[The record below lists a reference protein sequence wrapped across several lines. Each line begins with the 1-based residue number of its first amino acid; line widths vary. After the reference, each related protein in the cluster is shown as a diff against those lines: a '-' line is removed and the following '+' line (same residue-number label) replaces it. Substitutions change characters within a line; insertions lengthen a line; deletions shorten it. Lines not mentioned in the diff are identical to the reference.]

1 MSLSIFFDEIR
12 SMFPAKRLKP
22 KQVEGME
29 TIIKA
34 WQAEY
39 PEGDDK
45 FLAYLLATAYHETAH
60 TMQPIKE
67 YGGARRA
74 NRLYGIEG
82 RNPSRARRMGNR
94 RRGDGAR
101 YMGRGY
107 VQLTWKNNYRKAGL
121 HCGIDLIKKPHL
133 AMQPDIA
140 AKILIEGCMSGWF
153 TGSALTSHIDPVK
166 ANYRSAR
173 RVVNGNDKALMI
185 ARYAKEFESALRAAG
200 GVSNLHFKNSK
211 EIEEE
216 LYKDGSRTIKATKSN
231 DDAGKA
237 VIGVG
242 VGSGIAEA
250 VTSYKD
256 KLKEASESLSEYRAI
271 ADAFIDFFVWAA
283 SYWWVFGLAAG
294 GLVLWNNKQIIKARI
309 SDEPKIGR
317 LADD

>member
-12 SMFPAKRLKP
+12 EMFPKRQLTA

-39 PEGDDK
+39 PERDDK

-67 YGGARRA
+67 YGGRARA

-82 RNPSRARRMGNR
+82 RNPSRARRMGNKR
-94 RRGDGAR
+94 HGDGAR

-121 HCGIDLIKKPHL
+121 HCGVDLVKKPHL

-173 RVVNGNDKALMI
+173 RVVNGNDKASLI
-185 ARYAKEFESALRAAG
+185 ADYAKRFQSAITRAG
-200 GVSNLHFKNSK
+200 GVSNLQAKSNS

-216 LYKDGSRTIKATKSN
+216 LYNDGSRTIKATKSN
-231 DDAGKA
+231 DDAGGA

-242 VGSGIAEA
+242 VAGGAAEA
-250 VTSYKD
+250 LTR
-256 KLKEASESLSEYRAI
+256 LKGISENFGEWRSVVDAI
-271 ADAFIDFFVWAA
+271 ADSAVWLVGH
-283 SYWWVFGLAAG
+283 WWLALLAAG
-294 GLVLWNNKQIIKARI
+294 GVIIWNNRKIIRARI
-309 SDEPKIGR
+309 QDEPKIGR

>member
-12 SMFPAKRLKP
+12 EMFPKRRLTA
-22 KQVEGME
+22 KQVQGME

-39 PEGDDK
+39 SERDDK

-67 YGGARRA
+67 YGGRARA

-82 RNPSRARRMGNR
+82 RNPTRARRMGNR

-101 YMGRGY
+101 YMGRGF

-121 HCGIDLIKKPHL
+121 YCGVDLVKKPHL

-140 AKILIEGCMSGWF
+140 ARILIEGCMSGWF
-153 TGSALTSHIDPVK
+153 TGSALPSHIEPMN

-173 RVVNGNDKALMI
+173 RVVNGNDKASLI
-185 ARYAKEFESALRAAG
+185 ARYAKQFESALRAAG
-200 GVSNLHFKNSK
+200 GVSNLLVKNSK

-216 LYKDGSRTIKATKSN
+216 LYVDGSRTIKATKSN
-231 DDAGKA
+231 DDAGGA
-237 VIGVG
+237 VIGIG
-242 VGSGIAEA
+242 VAGGAAEA
-250 VTSYKD
+250 LTR
-256 KLKEASESLSEYRAI
+256 LKGVSQNFGEWRSVIDTLSDGA
-271 ADAFIDFFVWAA
+271 VWLV
-283 SYWWVFGLAAG
+283 SHWWLALLAAG
-294 GLVLWNNKQIIKARI
+294 GIIIWNNRKIIRARI
-309 SDEPKIGR
+309 SDEQKIGR
-317 LADD
+317 LANELD